1 MTEEK
6 LKECEQYLKEG
17 NLLED
22 NDKLLIVEKGD
33 YWEKILFF
41 NMQSRGYFYFTK
53 KCIIFIGDLGA
64 TKFKAPYKSI
74 KDIKKCNV
82 GLFIPTGIKLTVF
95 DEKKNK
101 NKTYKMS
108 LLKRDKWIKYIEEQ
122 KN

>member
-6 LKECEQYLKEG
+6 LKECEQYLKES

-22 NDKLLIVEKGD
+22 KDKLLIVEKGD

-41 NMQSRGYFYFTK
+41 NMQSRGYYYFTE

-64 TKFKAPYKSI
+64 TKFKVSYKNI
-74 KDIKKCNV
+74 KEIKKCNV

-101 NKTYKMS
+101 DKSYKLS
-108 LLKRDKWIKYIEEQ
+108 LLERDKWIKYIEEQ

>member
-1 MTEEK
+1 MSEEK

-17 NLLED
+17 NLLDD

-41 NMQSRGYFYFTK
+41 NMQSRGYYYFTK
-53 KCIIFIGDLGA
+53 KSIIFIGDLGA
-64 TKFKAPYKSI
+64 TKFKVSYKNI
-74 KDIKKCNV
+74 KEIKKCNV

-101 NKTYKMS
+101 DKSYKLS